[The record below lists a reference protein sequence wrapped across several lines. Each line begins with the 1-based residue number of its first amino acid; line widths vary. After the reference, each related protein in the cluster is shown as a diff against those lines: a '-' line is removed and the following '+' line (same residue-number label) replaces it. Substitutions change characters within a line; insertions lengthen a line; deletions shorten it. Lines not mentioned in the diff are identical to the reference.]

1 MKRWG
6 WITQKS
12 RLTRWGRSTKWR
24 HTSGKLQTGDVSVP
38 ARHSS
43 FNCLWP
49 RDRFYKGRT
58 HTRAHTYY
66 NPMFICW
73 RMRACGKLSF
83 CIVSHSS
90 GWNGFRHIAGWVQ
103 MPRLFI
109 TFTTTISNSILFLA
123 VQRIELSMPNTTQ
136 LKVPCSALIM
146 CCLLGWHA
154 HNSDQYVT
162 FRDSFFAVS
171 FPWQSV
177 AQERQYIDFLLHPS
191 IFIFTFFIWINRP
204 VTTRLNWEQFYENI
218 NFLFHNLSC
227 HCVMTNQ

>member
-1 MKRWG
+1 M
-6 WITQKS
+6 
-12 RLTRWGRSTKWR
+12 
-24 HTSGKLQTGDVSVP
+24 DSVIL
-38 ARHSS
+38 R
-43 FNCLWP
+43 
-49 RDRFYKGRT
+49 
-58 HTRAHTYY
+58 
-66 NPMFICW
+66 
-73 RMRACGKLSF
+73 
-83 CIVSHSS
+83 V
-90 GWNGFRHIAGWVQ
+90 WVQ

-171 FPWQSV
+171 FPSQSV

-191 IFIFTFFIWINRP
+191 IFIFTFFIKHTCHHKVELGTVLWKHKLFIPQFKLSLCDDKPISMCWLTYYLEHVWIAC
-204 VTTRLNWEQFYENI
+204 FY
-218 NFLFHNLSC
+218 LFCLCIIVLSFIHIYNYLPLQANLYFTSVFC
-227 HCVMTNQ
+227 FRSLCNSWITVYLHLDLIPLVNTDYRWIHS